1 MMLVQATLAPVEEK
15 ERRVFFSDLY
25 DAHSRNVYFF
35 VRRILLNHDDAAD
48 ATQNTFVKAWKG
60 MLQFRGESS
69 WKTWLFRIAHNESM
83 NLLELRRRTYT
94 ADESMVFQAVSS
106 ELASD
111 PLYNG
116 DEIQRRLN
124 AAMETLPPKQKSVF
138 VMRYFEGLS
147 YEEMAQVTGTSE
159 GALKASYHHAV
170 KKIESFVILENV

>member
-1 MMLVQATLAPVEEK
+1 MQIQTMLAPADDN
-15 ERRVFFSDLY
+15 ERRKFFSELY
-25 DAHSRNVYFF
+25 DAHQREVYYFI
-35 VRRILLNHDDAAD
+35 RRILLNHDDAAD
-48 ATQNTFVKAWKG
+48 ATQNAFVKAWKG
-60 MLQFRGESS
+60 LLQFRGESS
-69 WKTWLFRIAHNESM
+69 WRTWLFRIAHNESM
-83 NLLELRRRTYT
+83 NLLELRRKNYT
-94 ADESMVFQAVSS
+94 ADETQVFQAVSS

-147 YEEMAQVTGTSE
+147 YEEMAEVTGTSE